1 MEVCKDLVRISA
13 GLRRPLEGEF
23 AGDQIGD
30 QFENQ
35 FSRVFSAGINWLLCP
50 KARYKTL
57 VEGKVIFFVDGKF
70 Q

>member
-35 FSRVFSAGINWLLCP
+35 FLRVFSAGINWLLFP

-57 VEGKVIFFVDGKF
+57 VEGKVIFFEDGKF

>member
-35 FSRVFSAGINWLLCP
+35 FSRVFSAGTNWLLCP
-50 KARYKTL
+50 KA
-57 VEGKVIFFVDGKF
+57 
-70 Q
+70 